1 MTTVEADKERAAAS
15 RLDGAAKI
23 NPRTINGWIDSS
35 LRLRG
40 RWYRTVV
47 FYLDLPKES
56 RDLNSLEQ
64 GSENPRIDP
73 LSRRPVN
80 ITARAATVGWM
91 VPRGLT
97 LGRTTTREPEQLRF
111 YDSPPPRMDAS
122 VCCLPAGAAATT
134 GVTQHP
140 HPASLPGLSSAVGV
154 QPPTIQP
161 SYAAQYAADQIVP
174 DRAQPDGP
182 LATVLGCNGQ
192 DSWQQISSTASTGIT
207 GAVTATTTA
216 YIDYSWLQ
224 MQVSNLATVKLEE
237 FTLFLYVGVVLST
250 LICE

>member
-1 MTTVEADKERAAAS
+1 M
-15 RLDGAAKI
+15 
-23 NPRTINGWIDSS
+23 
-35 LRLRG
+35 
-40 RWYRTVV
+40 
-47 FYLDLPKES
+47 
-56 RDLNSLEQ
+56 
-64 GSENPRIDP
+64 
-73 LSRRPVN
+73 
-80 ITARAATVGWM
+80 RAATVVDWM

-97 LGRTTTREPEQLRF
+97 LGRTTTREPEPEPEQLRF

-140 HPASLPGLSSAVGV
+140 HPASLPGLPSAVGV

-161 SYAAQYAADQIVP
+161 SYTAQYAADQIVP

-182 LATVLGCNGQ
+182 LATVLGCNTQ
-192 DSWQQISSTASTGIT
+192 DSWQQISSTTSTGIT

-224 MQVSNLATVKLEE
+224 MQVSKLGIVGTQ
-237 FTLFLYVGVVLST
+237 FLLFSRLFLNLT
-250 LICE
+250 LAIVRINTNETLKNVFV

>member
-1 MTTVEADKERAAAS
+1 MEEESEDRE
-15 RLDGAAKI
+15 
-23 NPRTINGWIDSS
+23 DS
-35 LRLRG
+35 
-40 RWYRTVV
+40 
-47 FYLDLPKES
+47 
-56 RDLNSLEQ
+56 
-64 GSENPRIDP
+64 
-73 LSRRPVN
+73 LSRRPVD
-80 ITARAATVGWM
+80 ITVRAATVVDWM

-97 LGRTTTREPEQLRF
+97 LGRTTTREPEPEQLRF

-140 HPASLPGLSSAVGV
+140 HPASLPGLPSAVGV

-161 SYAAQYAADQIVP
+161 SYTAQYAADQIVP

-182 LATVLGCNGQ
+182 LATVLGCNAQ
-192 DSWQQISSTASTGIT
+192 DSWQQISSTTSTGIT

-224 MQVSNLATVKLEE
+224 MQVSFEIVETRFL
-237 FTLFLYVGVVLST
+237 LFSLL
-250 LICE
+250 